1 MRNKPK
7 LDYNSIEDTPA
18 NELLELSHEELDG
31 LIVQANEISVN
42 ASMIINWLRAI
53 KFEKEVRDSSI
64 DPERGAAK

>member
-1 MRNKPK
+1 MRDKPK

-53 KFEKEVRDSSI
+53 KFEKEVRDSALGSKK
-64 DPERGAAK
+64 GAAK